1 MKLIQELIDSAVRE
15 LEKGSRSSDMVGN
28 LPYYP
33 MFLTINGKHP
43 ETFYRTVKKRAGR
56 TWPQAV
62 EKINFCGYT
71 VEDGTLTYF
80 DPETGTEQEMT
91 AVQEKLTQA
100 AMGDAFHNMMRWGYY
115 NIIDTSEMQSAEE
128 FARYYEARTAF
139 QKLIVDP
146 CQTMVIVLLDDS
158 IAHRE
163 ITRQIRAYLAEHNE
177 YDGSVILAN
186 RQRSGRMMT
195 MPELYRIAASVLIL
209 SNNICVTTQKGKEEY
224 NARLSA
230 FYNNR
235 KNTISYS
242 VKESPNRK
250 IALQMIDTFIRHGL
264 SMMESTAPITD
275 LQAWK
280 KIMGIDKGGIALA
293 EETLSQVP
301 VSFDDSLLQYM
312 PLRNCLE
319 KSAFPH
325 ISYREFNSYSYPGAL
340 QTLIDQLCETQ
351 PGVSGTLHQGVSR
364 FKAQV
369 ADSVTSGEALGLT
382 SELLD
387 QLFKPLYMGTLNPEQ
402 PVEKYIVALTKDRMR
417 KNLLYPDFEDAMVQ
431 LYEQAGMMKKNLQQ
445 LNGELQQEIPVN
457 GFSDIGQMYANMAEN
472 YLNTAKGEAL
482 MRRFLQPGASRE
494 KQLDTLLEMIQGV
507 ILDNSEHFSE
517 PFINMWAS
525 LLNLAGNEVYRVITN
540 ELDEDSQDHICLF
553 GNYPVEARLQ
563 MYLFHTASA
572 DGLEKTKLC
581 SYLEQAYADIP
592 NVQLFNTGFDDAIE
606 AVKLFDC
613 GDNRLLL

>member
-1 MKLIQELIDSAVRE
+1 MKSIQELIDSAVRE

-43 ETFYRTVKKRAGR
+43 EAFYRTVKKRLGR

-71 VEDGTLTYF
+71 VENGTLVYF
-80 DPETGTEQEMT
+80 DPETGTEQELT
-91 AVQEKLTQA
+91 AVQQKLTQA
-100 AMGDAFHNMMRWGYY
+100 TMEDVFQKMTRYSYY

-177 YDGSVILAN
+177 YNGSVILAN
-186 RQRSGRMMT
+186 RQHSGRTIT
-195 MPELYRIAASVLIL
+195 MSELYRIAASVLIL
-209 SNNICVTTQKGKEEY
+209 SNNICVTTQNGKDEY

-230 FYNNR
+230 FYNSR
-235 KNTISYS
+235 MNTVSYS
-242 VKESPNRK
+242 VKESPNQK
-250 IALQMIDTFIRHGL
+250 IALQMVDTFLRHGL
-264 SMMESTAPITD
+264 SIMENTAPITE
-275 LQAWK
+275 LQTWK
-280 KIMGIDKGGIALA
+280 KTMGINNGSITLA
-293 EETLSQVP
+293 EEMLSQIP
-301 VSFDDSLLQYM
+301 VSFDNNLLQYM

-340 QTLIDQLCETQ
+340 QTLIDQICETQ
-351 PGVSGTLHQGVSR
+351 PGVSGTIHQGTAR
-364 FKAQV
+364 FRKQV
-369 ADSVTSGEALGLT
+369 AESVNSAEALGLT
-382 SELLD
+382 KELLN
-387 QLFKPLYMGTLNPEQ
+387 QLFDPLNMSTLNPDQ
-402 PVEKYIVALTKDRMR
+402 PVEQYIVSLAKDRMR
-417 KNLLYPDFEDAMVQ
+417 KNLLYPDFKDAMAQ
-431 LYEQAGMMKKNLQQ
+431 LYDQASMMKNNLQQ
-445 LNGELQQEIPVN
+445 LNGELQQKIPVN

-472 YLNTAKGEAL
+472 YLHTEKGEAL

-494 KQLDTLLEMIQGV
+494 KQMDTLLEMIQGV

-525 LLNLAGNEVYRVITN
+525 LLNLAGDAVYKRITQ
-540 ELDEDSQDHICLF
+540 ELDNDSQDHICLHGEF
-553 GNYPVEARLQ
+553 PVEVRLQ
-563 MYLFHTASA
+563 MYLFHTTSA
-572 DGLEKTKLC
+572 DGLIKTKLC

-613 GDNRLLL
+613 GGNRLLL

>member
-1 MKLIQELIDSAVRE
+1 
-15 LEKGSRSSDMVGN
+15 
-28 LPYYP
+28 
-33 MFLTINGKHP
+33 
-43 ETFYRTVKKRAGR
+43 
-56 TWPQAV
+56 
-62 EKINFCGYT
+62 
-71 VEDGTLTYF
+71 
-80 DPETGTEQEMT
+80 
-91 AVQEKLTQA
+91 
-100 AMGDAFHNMMRWGYY
+100 
-115 NIIDTSEMQSAEE
+115 
-128 FARYYEARTAF
+128 
-139 QKLIVDP
+139 
-146 CQTMVIVLLDDS
+146 
-158 IAHRE
+158 
-163 ITRQIRAYLAEHNE
+163 
-177 YDGSVILAN
+177 
-186 RQRSGRMMT
+186 
-195 MPELYRIAASVLIL
+195 
-209 SNNICVTTQKGKEEY
+209 
-224 NARLSA
+224 
-230 FYNNR
+230 
-235 KNTISYS
+235 
-242 VKESPNRK
+242 
-250 IALQMIDTFIRHGL
+250 
-264 SMMESTAPITD
+264 
-275 LQAWK
+275 
-280 KIMGIDKGGIALA
+280 
-293 EETLSQVP
+293 
-301 VSFDDSLLQYM
+301 
-312 PLRNCLE
+312 
-319 KSAFPH
+319 
-325 ISYREFNSYSYPGAL
+325 
-340 QTLIDQLCETQ
+340 
-351 PGVSGTLHQGVSR
+351 
-364 FKAQV
+364 
-369 ADSVTSGEALGLT
+369 
-382 SELLD
+382 
-387 QLFKPLYMGTLNPEQ
+387 MGTLNPNQ
-402 PVEKYIVALTKDRMR
+402 TVEKYIVALTKDRMR